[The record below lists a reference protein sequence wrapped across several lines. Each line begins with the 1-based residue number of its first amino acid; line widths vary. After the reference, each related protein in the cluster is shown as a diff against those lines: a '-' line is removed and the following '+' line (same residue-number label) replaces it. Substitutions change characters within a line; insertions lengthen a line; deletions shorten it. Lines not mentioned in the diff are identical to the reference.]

1 MKESNHNNSDYVEP
15 DVSMVDCDGLEKLL
29 ASDARDFR
37 TPNPVWFAAR
47 TTALALQ
54 TSQKNTLSR
63 LGLYH
68 FLPNFSY
75 QFRLPFAGI
84 AMAGVLA
91 LSFLLI
97 QHQEVKPVSRSSVSS
112 LTSTASES
120 EFEQHIELLA
130 DNSEYGQ

>member
-1 MKESNHNNSDYVEP
+1 
-15 DVSMVDCDGLEKLL
+15 
-29 ASDARDFR
+29 
-37 TPNPVWFAAR
+37 
-47 TTALALQ
+47 
-54 TSQKNTLSR
+54 
-63 LGLYH
+63 
-68 FLPNFSY
+68 
-75 QFRLPFAGI
+75 
-84 AMAGVLA
+84 MAGVLA